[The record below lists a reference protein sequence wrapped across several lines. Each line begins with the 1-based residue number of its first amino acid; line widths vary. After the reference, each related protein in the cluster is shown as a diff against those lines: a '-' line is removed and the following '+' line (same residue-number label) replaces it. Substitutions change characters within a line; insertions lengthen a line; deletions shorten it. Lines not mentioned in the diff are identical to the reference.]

1 MIIDESYSVRLDYI
15 YIIVRSLY
23 GSHFIEKW
31 KNPSKSRCFWRV
43 LLTFGQKLLA
53 KARELLLEVKSSTS
67 RENSRFA
74 YSNSE
79 RETFAQGSRKRQRMI
94 ERGGGSTERNEATLG
109 TRGYICMRDTGR
121 CLPSNFSPPDTRSNS
136 PSWLATEYERS
147 R

>member
-1 MIIDESYSVRLDYI
+1 MIIDESYYQ
-15 YIIVRSLY
+15 II
-23 GSHFIEKW
+23 FILLSDPCMEAILS
-31 KNPSKSRCFWRV
+31 KNERIHQNHCFWRV

-53 KARELLLEVKSSTS
+53 KGKELLLEVKSSTS